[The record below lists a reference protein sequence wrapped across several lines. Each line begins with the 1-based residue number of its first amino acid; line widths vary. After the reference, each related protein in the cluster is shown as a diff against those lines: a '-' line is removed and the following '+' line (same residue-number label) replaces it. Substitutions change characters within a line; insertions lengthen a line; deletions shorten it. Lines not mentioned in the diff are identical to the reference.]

1 MPVVHCFIC
10 SELKTI
16 KAHNDL
22 TIKLLFQTIGFNITQ
37 TEGDQYSCSGGHWIH
52 LTGTGCLVSCKNW
65 RTKPARLCK
74 ASKG

>member
-1 MPVVHCFIC
+1 MARWKVLSPTHLFSSSNCKEGEHAKVVHCFIC

-37 TEGDQYSCSGGHWIH
+37 TEGDQ
-52 LTGTGCLVSCKNW
+52 
-65 RTKPARLCK
+65 
-74 ASKG
+74 